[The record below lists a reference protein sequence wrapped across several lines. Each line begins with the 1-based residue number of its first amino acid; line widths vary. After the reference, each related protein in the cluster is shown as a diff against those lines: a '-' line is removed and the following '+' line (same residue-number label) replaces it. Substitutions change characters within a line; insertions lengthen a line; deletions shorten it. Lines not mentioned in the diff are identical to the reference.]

1 MILCT
6 GPNVIIT
13 SSITSLCCV
22 CPPITFFLFTDINL
36 TKLQLS
42 RLNNQLQTVQ
52 NRIAFFAGLEFNV
65 VEKPLDENPK
75 LIMNKV
81 ITNLG
86 NAYNPITGEFIAP
99 INGIY
104 ILFLAISAQGK
115 SRAVVRL
122 MHNEKQIFDVWSES
136 SPWATATNQGI
147 LQMYKGDRAWLAIR
161 DGAYFLHGYMYSTFS
176 GYLLFDINN
185 NETIDIP

>member
-1 MILCT
+1 MEVEHIH
-6 GPNVIIT
+6 N
-13 SSITSLCCV
+13 
-22 CPPITFFLFTDINL
+22 INL

-42 RLNNQLQTVQ
+42 KLNSQLQSVE

-75 LIMNKV
+75 VIMNKV

-86 NAYNPITGEFIAP
+86 SAYNPVTGEFIAP
-99 INGIY
+99 VNGIY

-122 MHNEKQIFDVWSES
+122 MHNDKQIFDVWSES

-176 GYLLFDINN
+176 GYLLFEMNNSNN
-185 NETIDIP
+185 NNSDTINMP

>member
-1 MILCT
+1 MNKFKNLILCT

-13 SSITSLCCV
+13 PSITSLCCV
-22 CPPITFFLFTDINL
+22 CTPIIFFLFTDINL

-99 INGIY
+99 VNGIY

-115 SRAVVRL
+115 SRV
-122 MHNEKQIFDVWSES
+122 SECCT
-136 SPWATATNQGI
+136 PDFFI
-147 LQMYKGDRAWLAIR
+147 YLFKKGLVC
-161 DGAYFLHGYMYSTFS
+161 
-176 GYLLFDINN
+176 
-185 NETIDIP
+185 